1 MNYYYKI
8 YGLRIKS
15 SRKIDLLSE
24 QPPCDADLS
33 VDWML
38 EAENIPELSLEWV
51 QVTTRQLQSKK
62 RISFFRA
69 STTGGEYFRISF
81 TTEFGQLSAIL
92 DPAKKRLWILHDEKI
107 PHSHMN
113 SFFAGSILGCVLRL
127 KGIVCF
133 HGSVINVEGQAVI
146 LIGKKKSGKSTTAT
160 AFSKL
165 GFKVLS
171 DDIAVINVIGDEF
184 FVEPGYAKVRLR
196 PRPLELFYPDSDYN
210 FVSVYSHRDSK
221 YSDLNDSFW
230 NTPLPLGAIYILGE
244 TEGINDHPFVRS
256 ISADRLIHL
265 HSNTFASYIVTPDLQ
280 KQEFKTLAQISTK
293 VPVKHL
299 NFGRNV
305 ELVYL
310 QCEATLADL
319 KQQIK

>member
-1 MNYYYKI
+1 
-8 YGLRIKS
+8 
-15 SRKIDLLSE
+15 LLAE
-24 QPPCDADLS
+24 QPACEVDLS
-33 VDWML
+33 VEWSV
-38 EAENIPELSLEWV
+38 EVENIPELPLEWL

-62 RISFFRA
+62 RISFFCA
-69 STTGGEYFRISF
+69 STTEGEYFRIRF
-81 TTEFGQLSAIL
+81 TTEFGQVSAVL
-92 DPAKKRLWILHDEKI
+92 DPAKKRLWILYDERI
-107 PHSHMN
+107 SHSHLN

-127 KGIVCF
+127 KGVVCF
-133 HGSVINVEGQAVI
+133 HGSVINIEGQAVI

-171 DDIAVINVIGDEF
+171 DDIAVISVIGDEF

-196 PRPLELFYPDSDYN
+196 PKPLELFYPDSDYN
-210 FVSVYSHRDSK
+210 FVSVYSHRESK
-221 YSDLNDSFW
+221 YSDLNDNFW

-256 ISADRLIHL
+256 ISAERLIHL
-265 HSNTFASYIVTPDLQ
+265 HSNTFVSYIVTPDLQ

-299 NFGRNV
+299 HFGRNV

-310 QCEATLADL
+310 QCETILKDL
-319 KQQIK
+319 KQQSKLKAEL